1 MWRWKFARPRWTW
14 GQKLLSLRNAKD
26 SKPWPALAS
35 TASGKCQTRLWQ
47 PGVWLL
53 PISYSKKLYTR
64 KATLE
69 KKTSQWK
76 PNWKGFA
83 CDVCLAV
90 RRRLAACLW
99 PMVKIIECVRLPWQS
114 VLSQAGSFFSKK
126 IRNHGKC
133 VAMCSIYGDNR
144 RSTAGVLQ
152 FVCTITTTTILCLQW
167 HSMVGPVASVHC
179 PLFVIAK
186 RAARHKSVTVACQPL
201 ATVTVTVDTLPHSSC
216 SSD

>member
-1 MWRWKFARPRWTW
+1 MTCSRINSIREVSDTTVTARRLATSYFMMYTVKAIYEKSW
-14 GQKLLSLRNAKD
+14 
-26 SKPWPALAS
+26 PW
-35 TASGKCQTRLWQ
+35 
-47 PGVWLL
+47 
-53 PISYSKKLYTR
+53 
-64 KATLE
+64 

-114 VLSQAGSFFSKK
+114 VLSQAGSFFSKI
-126 IRNHGKC
+126 IRIHGKC

-152 FVCTITTTTILCLQW
+152 FACTITTTTILCLLW

-186 RAARHKSVTVACQPL
+186 RAARHKSVYNCCVSAARHSDCHCRHI
-201 ATVTVTVDTLPHSSC
+201 ATQQLQ
-216 SSD
+216 